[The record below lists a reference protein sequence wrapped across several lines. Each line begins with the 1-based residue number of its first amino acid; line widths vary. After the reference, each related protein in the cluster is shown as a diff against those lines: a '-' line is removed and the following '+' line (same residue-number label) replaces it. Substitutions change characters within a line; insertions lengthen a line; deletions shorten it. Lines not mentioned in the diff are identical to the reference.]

1 MCKSLLN
8 LYSDNKLATMH
19 LNMICDTYILFPP
32 TASSFLD
39 ENTTIY
45 IAALCA
51 VIGVIAVLLVIV
63 SCCLC
68 VLRRKSRSMIS
79 YMECFCCFM

>member
-1 MCKSLLN
+1 
-8 LYSDNKLATMH
+8 
-19 LNMICDTYILFPP
+19 MICDTYILFPP

-39 ENTTIY
+39 ENAMIY

-51 VIGVIAVLLVIV
+51 VIGVITVLLVII

-79 YMECFCCFM
+79 YMEYFCCEFYVTILFVCRKDEFPVI